1 MPQPAAR
8 ECEILKIENAK
19 KLLLPTDEAHIKS
32 LRQNDVVLLS
42 GTVYTARDQAH
53 KRIAAAIADGA
64 ELPFPLNN
72 AAIYYCG
79 PTPATEG
86 RIIGSC
92 GPTTSTRMDAYTPLL
107 VEHGLKVMIGKGVRS
122 DAVTQAIKEHGG
134 VYLSAIG
141 GAAALY
147 QSTVKSCELI
157 AYPDLGCEA
166 VYKLTVEDFPAVVT
180 IV

>member
-1 MPQPAAR
+1 MN
-8 ECEILKIENAK
+8 IVNAK
-19 KLLLPTDEAHIKS
+19 KLRLPADNAHIKDLS
-32 LRQNDVVLLS
+32 AGEIVMLS

-53 KRIAAAIADGA
+53 KRLAAAINEGK
-64 ELPFPLNN
+64 ELPFPLGS

-79 PTPATEG
+79 PTPAAEG
-86 RIIGSC
+86 QIIGSC
-92 GPTTSTRMDAYTPLL
+92 GPTTSARMDAYTPLL
-107 VEHGLKVMIGKGVRS
+107 LDNGLKVMIGKGVRS
-122 DAVTQAIKEHGG
+122 DAVTQAIKEHGA

-147 QSTVKSCELI
+147 QSTVKACKLL

-166 VYKLTVEDFPAVVT
+166 VYMLTVEDFPAVVT

>member
-1 MPQPAAR
+1 M
-8 ECEILKIENAK
+8 INLHNAK
-19 KLLLPTDEAHIKS
+19 KLSLPADGSHIKE
-32 LRQNDVVLLS
+32 LCRGDVVLLS

-53 KRIAAAIADGA
+53 KRIAAAIEQGEA
-64 ELPFPLNN
+64 LPFALKN

-79 PTPATEG
+79 PTPAQKG
-86 RIIGSC
+86 QIIGSC

-107 VEHGLKVMIGKGVRS
+107 LQHGLKVMIGKGVRS
-122 DAVTQAIKEHGG
+122 DKVTQAIIEHGAI
-134 VYLSAIG
+134 YLSAIG

-166 VYKLTVEDFPAVVT
+166 VYKLTVRDFPAVVT

>member
-1 MPQPAAR
+1 M
-8 ECEILKIENAK
+8 KIKNAK
-19 KLLLPTDEAHIKS
+19 KLSLPTDQAHIKD
-32 LRQNDVVLLS
+32 LQTGDVVLIS

-53 KRIAAAIADGA
+53 KRMAAAIANN
-64 ELPFPLNN
+64 EPLPFALDN

-79 PTPATEG
+79 PTPAVNG
-86 RIIGSC
+86 AIIGSC

-107 VEHGLKVMIGKGVRS
+107 IQNGLKVMIGKGVRS
-122 DAVTQAIKEHGG
+122 AEVTQAIREHGAL
-134 VYLSAIG
+134 YLSAIG

-147 QSTVKSCELI
+147 QSTVRSCELI